1 MLDILLRGEDTWSFL
16 TEIKHH
22 DDTRAIPVVVIT
34 TIDDQ
39 QKVLALGADAY
50 YVKPIDRYRLL
61 HTLTRVTAPQTAR
74 RILVVDDEEISRYL
88 LRQHLVTPQQVV
100 SEAASGADA
109 IRLAHAEK
117 PDVICLDLMM
127 PDADG
132 FEVLRALRKDPV
144 TQDIPV
150 VIVTSKHLHESERR
164 QLLQM
169 ASSILSK
176 EAPRESALAAVEEA
190 LRLAGPAA

>member
-1 MLDILLRGEDTWSFL
+1 M
-16 TEIKHH
+16 
-22 DDTRAIPVVVIT
+22 
-34 TIDDQ
+34 
-39 QKVLALGADAY
+39 
-50 YVKPIDRYRLL
+50 
-61 HTLTRVTAPQTAR
+61 
-74 RILVVDDEEISRYL
+74 
-88 LRQHLVTPQQVV
+88 TPQQVV